1 MISYFGARIFLK
13 FKLQGQPI
21 HSPYHRFNERKD
33 FRRVIINA
41 ATTRG

>member
-33 FRRVIINA
+33 FGRVIINA